1 MLTQLLSHW
10 SSITMAD
17 LLTAAYLIILVLF
30 VIGCNHLFTNFV
42 DSKPEGRKTVLG
54 LLFKKPLTLSGA
66 APSAVSKVRGGHI
79 VPPPAFEGCWGVVVS
94 KLSNNLTSYSD

>member
-10 SSITMAD
+10 SSITIAD
-17 LLTAAYLIILVLF
+17 LLTVTYLIILVLF

-54 LLFKKPLTLSGA
+54 EL
-66 APSAVSKVRGGHI
+66 V
-79 VPPPAFEGCWGVVVS
+79 C
-94 KLSNNLTSYSD
+94 

>member
-1 MLTQLLSHW
+1 
-10 SSITMAD
+10 MAD

-66 APSAVSKVRGGHI
+66 APSAVSKVRG
-79 VPPPAFEGCWGVVVS
+79 VTLCPPQLSKGVGG
-94 KLSNNLTSYSD
+94 LWFQN

>member
-10 SSITMAD
+10 SSITLPD

-54 LLFKKPLTLSGA
+54 QLSHNVQMQGGVGIIILT
-66 APSAVSKVRGGHI
+66 
-79 VPPPAFEGCWGVVVS
+79 PP
-94 KLSNNLTSYSD
+94 